1 MGLKLD
7 VSAAS
12 TTNGFY
18 VKSGTWIHLQNA
30 YNQIQAELGKSLFN
44 SLYDPTLGYLLSGCG
59 NTGSGSNYII
69 APGSI
74 FFNGEVYLC
83 DGQTFTI
90 SGANVAVASIAT
102 TYLVGTNADPVTWTD
117 GVIRNMHQINKIVFS
132 PGLSGSGIFNYSAVV
147 DLKYRPVGGIG
158 QTIEWIMPGTGSQT
172 SLLPTYFNIGTGAG
186 LHPLTTGWV
195 IDPNSGLFVVGY
207 KNGDPVFGTLG
218 ATGNGNVTLDT
229 TMMPPHQHKEG
240 SEALYNNF
248 GGGNLVGTLRDYRT
262 DGLHNSYNSQNTS
275 WQGGTGG
282 TDNTP
287 GTAQPFKA
295 IPPFITKLKITRVS

>member
-1 MGLKLD
+1 
-7 VSAAS
+7 
-12 TTNGFY
+12 
-18 VKSGTWIHLQNA
+18 
-30 YNQIQAELGKSLFN
+30 
-44 SLYDPTLGYLLSGCG
+44 
-59 NTGSGSNYII
+59 
-69 APGSI
+69 
-74 FFNGEVYLC
+74 
-83 DGQTFTI
+83 
-90 SGANVAVASIAT
+90 
-102 TYLVGTNADPVTWTD
+102 
-117 GVIRNMHQINKIVFS
+117 
-132 PGLSGSGIFNYSAVV
+132 
-147 DLKYRPVGGIG
+147 
-158 QTIEWIMPGTGSQT
+158 
-172 SLLPTYFNIGTGAG
+172 
-186 LHPLTTGWV
+186 
-195 IDPNSGLFVVGY
+195 VGY

-248 GGGNLVGTLRDYRT
+248 GGGNLVGTLRDYKT